1 MNRYHWLR
9 SAGLGLVVL
18 LSFRVV
24 AGGVERPTKQRI
36 NVILLVLDQLRADR
50 LHCYGNVR
58 HTSPNID
65 GLAQRGVR
73 FARFYSVAPWTAP
86 SYATLMTSLYPSR
99 HGITLFWRPG
109 VPLIDEKIPRLAEVF
124 GAHGYATAAFVN
136 NGVAGRQLT
145 SRGFAEYYEPQQRSN
160 AVNITQRTN
169 QPKDYSAPGTI
180 PRVATW
186 LDQHQ
191 QQPFFLFVLL
201 FEPHSPYDPPPEH
214 DLFKSDAYPEETDTG
229 YDLKKGH
236 LKRLA
241 MLGDSKAIERLYQL
255 YDGKIHFV
263 DFYVG
268 QLYAHL
274 QKLGLDKNTVIA
286 LTSDHGELLY
296 SHPRDY
302 QTFDHRSL
310 YDTNLHVPLIL
321 AGPNLPQGRVIDVLA
336 SNLDSAPTLLD
347 LAGLPPFPGAQGQTL
362 VPLLQGQVRAVNRHV
377 FAEEDTGVPSRSVRT
392 KRFKLILNLW
402 TNQKQLFD
410 LTHDP
415 KELQDVARQN
425 PVVTRELEA
434 QLAEWMRH
442 NQPSREEQRRRYRAY
457 AHFGIDML
465 VDDQTTGVGL
475 QLNGQGWHSDENP
488 DDGHWAG
495 GCFWIEPGDGSK
507 TAAWRS
513 DNPLFG
519 TFKIFAYHGKLPTHK
534 LATNAPFTVVT
545 ETGSKTIRVDFN
557 QGAGQWNLLG
567 TFTDPRYVSLRN
579 AADGVILV
587 DAVKFEQL
595 E

>member
-1 MNRYHWLR
+1 MPRCHWLR
-9 SAGLGLVVL
+9 SAGLGLVVF
-18 LSFRVV
+18 LSLTMV
-24 AGGVERPTKQRI
+24 AGGGERPTAQRP
-36 NVILLVLDQLRADR
+36 NVILLALDQLRADR
-50 LHCYGNVR
+50 LHCYGNPR
-58 HTSPNID
+58 PTSPNID
-65 GLAQRGVR
+65 ALARRGVR
-73 FARFYSVAPWTAP
+73 LARFYSVAPWTAP

-99 HGITLFWRPG
+99 HGITLFWRPD
-109 VPLIDEKIPRLAEVF
+109 VPLLDEKIPRLAEVF

-145 SRGFAEYYEPQQRSN
+145 SRGFAEYYEPQQRRN
-160 AVNITQRTN
+160 ALNITQRTN
-169 QPKDYSAPGTI
+169 QLMDNSAPGTI
-180 PRVATW
+180 PRVDTW

-191 QQPFFLFVLL
+191 QQAFFLFVLL
-201 FEPHSPYDPPPEH
+201 LEPHSPYDPPPEH
-214 DLFKSDAYPEETDTG
+214 DLFKSDVYPEGTDTG

-241 MLGDSKAIERLYQL
+241 MLGDSKAIDRLYQL

-302 QTFDHRSL
+302 LTFDHRSL
-310 YDTNLHVPLIL
+310 YDTNLHIPLIM
-321 AGPNLPQGRVIDVLA
+321 AGPNVPQGRVVEALA

-347 LAGLPPFPGAQGQTL
+347 LAGLPPLPGAQGQSL
-362 VPLLQGQVRAVNRHV
+362 VPLLRGEVPTVNRYL
-377 FAEEDTGVPSRSVRT
+377 FAEEDTAIPSRSVRT
-392 KRFKLILNLW
+392 TRFKLILNLW

-410 LTHDP
+410 LMHDP
-415 KELQDVARQN
+415 QELQDVAPQN
-425 PVVTRELEA
+425 PGVRQDLEA
-434 QLAEWMRH
+434 RLAEWMRQ
-442 NQPSREEQRRRYRAY
+442 NQPSRPAQRRRYFAY
-457 AHFGIDML
+457 AQDSKTIV
-465 VDDQTTGVGL
+465 VDDQTIGGDL

-488 DDGHWAG
+488 DDGHWDG

-507 TAAWRS
+507 SAAWRS
-513 DNPLFG
+513 DNPLLG
-519 TFKIFAYHGKLPTHK
+519 TFKVFVYHGKLPAHK
-534 LATNAPFTVVT
+534 LATHAPFTVVT
-545 ETGSKTIRVDFN
+545 ETGSKTVWVDFN

-567 TFTDPRYVSLRN
+567 IFTDPRYVRLRN

-587 DAVKFEQL
+587 DAAKFERV